1 MNKKVAILQN
11 RFQKGG
17 RMQVTISM
25 IKALNKRGIVPDLV
39 TFKFNLSKK
48 EISEKYDTDVDFNVK
63 EIFVNLR
70 MPFEWNILVF
80 NFLSRFYLKSYDLVI
95 NSNNTS
101 YFLLQSLNLISYVHF
116 PRKKRAAIPKKDIHF
131 PEGKN
136 KSLWDFKS
144 DFLLLAK
151 LAYRFNKSLSSSDLQ
166 IANSE
171 FTQNTLQELYGIG
184 KSEVQIIYPPVT
196 PMDLTNESKKMI
208 VSSLGRFS
216 PDKRQ
221 LEQVKIAEQLPHLQF
236 KLFGF
241 VNSENYYQTI
251 ESYIAKNKIM
261 NVELYPN
268 ASFDE
273 IRSGLSESTFFLHS
287 LQNEPFGITTV
298 QAIQLG
304 CIPVVHNSGGQIEIV
319 HNKDL
324 RYNKEEEVVSIFNKL
339 SALDENQLDT
349 LRESFSGDAKKYT
362 NEIFINQFNR
372 ILDSKL

>member
-11 RFQKGG
+11 RYQKGG
-17 RMQVTISM
+17 RMQVTINM
-25 IKALNKRGIVPDLV
+25 IKILNSRGIVPDLI

-48 EISEKYDTDVDFNVK
+48 EITEKYDAEIDFNIK
-63 EIFVNLR
+63 EIFINPR
-70 MPFEWNILVF
+70 IPFEWNILVF

-101 YFLLQSLNLISYVHF
+101 YFLSSNLNLISYVHF
-116 PRKKRAAIPKKDIHF
+116 PRKKRAAISKKDIHF
-131 PEGKN
+131 PEGEN
-136 KSLWDFKS
+136 KSLWNFKS
-144 DFLLLAK
+144 DFLLLAQ
-151 LAYRFNKSLSSSDLQ
+151 LAYKFDRSISSNDLQ

-171 FTQNTLQELYGIG
+171 FTQNTLQELYGIE
-184 KSEVQIIYPPVT
+184 KSEIQVIYPPVS
-196 PMDLTNESKKMI
+196 PMSLIDDSKKMI

-221 LEQVKIAEQLPHLQF
+221 LEQVKIAEQVSHLQF

-241 VNSENYYQTI
+241 VNSEKYFKTI
-251 ESYIAKNKIM
+251 ESYIAENKIT
-261 NVELYPN
+261 NVELFPN

-319 HNKDL
+319 HNKEL
-324 RYNKEEEVVSIFNKL
+324 RYNNKEEVVSIFNKL
-339 SALDENQLDT
+339 SSLTQNQLDL
-349 LRESFSGDAKKYT
+349 LRKSFHDDKRKYSDK
-362 NEIFINQFNR
+362 IFIERFNR

>member
-11 RFQKGG
+11 RYQKGG

-25 IKALNKRGIVPDLV
+25 IKTLNSRGIIPDLI

-48 EISEKYDTDVDFNVK
+48 EITEKYDADVDFNVK

-70 MPFEWNILVF
+70 VPFEWNILIF

-101 YFLLQSLNLISYVHF
+101 YFLPSSLNLISYVHF
-116 PRKKRAAIPKKDIHF
+116 PRKKRAAISKKDIHF

-151 LAYRFNKSLSSSDLQ
+151 LAYKFDGSISPNDMQL
-166 IANSE
+166 ANSE
-171 FTQNTLQELYGIG
+171 FTQSTLQELYGID
-184 KSEVQIIYPPVT
+184 KSEIRVIYPPVM
-196 PMDLTNESKKMI
+196 PMSFINDSKKMT

-241 VNSENYYQTI
+241 VNSERYFKTI
-251 ESYIAKNKIM
+251 ESYISRNKIA
-261 NVELYPN
+261 NVELFPN

-273 IRSGLSESTFFLHS
+273 IRKGLSESTFFLHS

-324 RYNKEEEVVSIFNKL
+324 RYNNKEEVVSIFNKL
-339 SALDENQLDT
+339 SSLSKKQLDT
-349 LRESFSGDAKKYT
+349 LRESFRGDARKYT
-362 NEIFINQFNR
+362 DEIFIECFNR